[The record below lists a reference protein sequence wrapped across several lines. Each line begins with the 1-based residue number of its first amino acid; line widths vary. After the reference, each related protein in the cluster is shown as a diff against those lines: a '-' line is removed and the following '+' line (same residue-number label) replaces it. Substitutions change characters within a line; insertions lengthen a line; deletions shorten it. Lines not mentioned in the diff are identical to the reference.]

1 MEPIEKL
8 LQDVWDIHVRYE
20 AHYRETGEQFNIFD
34 IAGIAHNE
42 VIFCRVIRELL
53 CPHGRHYGAW
63 TLYPFVQGR

>member
-42 VIFCRVIRELL
+42 VIFAV
-53 CPHGRHYGAW
+53 
-63 TLYPFVQGR
+63 